1 MGISRRRFLAQ
12 TAIGMSV
19 VTTSCTRAPEDQAL
33 NSGVASA
40 SEVSDKWGLVRSEF
54 DLSDEY
60 VHMSALLISS
70 HPRRVQDA
78 IETYRREL
86 NHNPVGYLVQNNQK
100 LQARAREAAA
110 EYLECDAGEVALTDS
125 TTMGLGLLYGGL
137 RLEPAQEVLT
147 TSNDYFAT
155 HEALRAASDR
165 TGASMREIELYEH
178 GENVSE
184 EELVHRVINAVAPRT
199 RAVALTWVHS
209 STGLKMPLAQ
219 IAEGLQEIN
228 RNRDENDRVLLCVDG
243 VHGFGVE
250 SARMKELGADF
261 FAAGCHKWLF
271 GPRGTGVLWGRN
283 DAWAAVRP
291 TIPSFTDDVVWQSWL
306 EDRDPDGPSTAAR
319 VTPGGF
325 KAFEHQ
331 WALPEAFEFH
341 HRIGTDRIATRTH
354 ALARQLKEGLARMPH
369 VRLITPMDEGLSA
382 GIVCFDVEGMRPHS
396 VVRRL
401 RDRRIIATVTPYARM
416 HARLTPSILNTAQE
430 IERALEAVRAVT

>member
-40 SEVSDKWGLVRSEF
+40 SEVSDKWDLVRSEF

-70 HPRRVQDA
+70 HPRRVRDA

-319 VTPGGF
+319 VTPGGSRLSSTNGRCPRHSSSIIGS
-325 KAFEHQ
+325 ERIESP
-331 WALPEAFEFH
+331 PE
-341 HRIGTDRIATRTH
+341 
-354 ALARQLKEGLARMPH
+354 RM
-369 VRLITPMDEGLSA
+369 RWRGSSKRA
-382 GIVCFDVEGMRPHS
+382 SRAC
-396 VVRRL
+396 
-401 RDRRIIATVTPYARM
+401 
-416 HARLTPSILNTAQE
+416 LTF
-430 IERALEAVRAVT
+430 V